1 LQIVTPTT
9 SHPLLE
15 PLHLEH
21 LHLDDEPPPRRV
33 GALDVDDRELEIG
46 YVDVLV
52 AAQVL
57 DVEDLTLALELEQ
70 VVEQRD
76 QQRLARLRPKIR
88 LTTKSVLE
96 SAKTGAPGTFYGRR
110 GQPAIRGATRPREH
124 AAARLAYLWSPSVLR
139 QR

>member
-33 GALDVDDRELEIG
+33 GARNVDDRELEIG

-57 DVEDLTLALELEQ
+57 DVEDPALASSSSRWLSS
-70 VVEQRD
+70 
-76 QQRLARLRPKIR
+76 ATSSGLRASAPKIR
-88 LTTKSVLE
+88 LNTKSVLDRRRRVH
-96 SAKTGAPGTFYGRR
+96 GAFYARR
-110 GQPAIRGATRPREH
+110 GQRATRGATRPRED
-124 AAARLAYLWSPSVLR
+124 AAERLAYLWNPSVLR